1 FSGIAVSDVS
11 ENQVVISK
19 LLLITAQN
27 SEALEKLSKNHK
39 LNIKIKFIRHLKSQI
54 FYNSGSLQ
62 LRTHLKSV

>member
-1 FSGIAVSDVS
+1 
-11 ENQVVISK
+11 

-39 LNIKIKFIRHLKSQI
+39 LNIKIKFIRHLKFHI

-62 LRTHLKSV
+62 LRMHLKVFKKHTNHCLSYPI